1 MKTRKF
7 CDAARTAFTGF
18 TCKQDKKNPARYIV
32 SEKGTEC
39 LVLELEGDRAFVVH
53 LNKCPNSAGS
63 ATMKTLETLS
73 RKLGVSHI
81 GLQDGSSL
89 QLPCG
94 KKVLQ
99 IYISM
104 LSILADGQSWY
115 NSIGFKSPAH
125 ESETAHNA
133 LIGRMNAREFVER
146 TLRLHK
152 KKCPYKKMDYWGSL
166 DRPVREYFTDIKLNL
181 KTVSPTQDSTVA
193 ECVKYRWLEYFLK
206 AVKDISLSPSKSPV
220 KVMYDNFNLS
230 LALNK
235 SRKTRV
241 H

>member
-18 TCKQDKKNPARYIV
+18 TCKQDQQNPARYIV

-39 LVLELEGDRAFVVH
+39 LVLELEGDRAFVAT
-53 LNKCPNSAGS
+53 LKKCPSSAGS
-63 ATMKTLETLS
+63 ATMKTVETMCRKMGVTHIDLLDVSTLE
-73 RKLGVSHI
+73 
-81 GLQDGSSL
+81 LQ
-89 QLPCG
+89 CG

-104 LSILADGQSWY
+104 LAILADGQSWY
-115 NSIGFKSPAH
+115 NSIGYKSPAH
-125 ESETAHNA
+125 ASETAHNA
-133 LIGRMNAREFVER
+133 LIGRMNAGEFVER

-166 DRPVREYFTDIKLNL
+166 DRPVREYFTKIKNNL
-181 KTVSPTQDSTVA
+181 KTVLLTKDSTEA

-206 AVKDISLSPSKSPV
+206 AVKAVSLNKSKSPV
-220 KVMYDNFNLS
+220 KVMYAYFLS
-230 LALNK
+230 LALVNP
-235 SRKTRV
+235 RKTRA

>member
-1 MKTRKF
+1 METRTSKKKGF
-7 CDAARTAFTGF
+7 CNTARAAFKGF
-18 TCKQDKKNPARYIV
+18 TCKQDKKNPKRYMV

-53 LNKCPNSAGS
+53 LNKCPSSAGS
-63 ATMKTLETLS
+63 ATMKTLEPMC

-81 GLQDGSSL
+81 DLQDGSSL

-99 IYISM
+99 IYLSM
-104 LSILADGQSWY
+104 LTILADGQSWY

-125 ESETAHNA
+125 ESEMAHNA
-133 LIGRMNAREFVER
+133 RIGRMNAREFVER

-152 KKCPYKKMDYWGSL
+152 KKCPYKKTDYWGSL

-181 KTVSPTQDSTVA
+181 KTVSPTQDSTDT

-206 AVKDISLSPSKSPV
+206 AVKEVSLSPSKSPV
-220 KVMYDNFNLS
+220 KVLYDNFNLS
-230 LALNK
+230 LAIEK
-235 SRKTRV
+235 A
-241 H
+241 